1 MIEELGFRA
10 SRATFFVETPG
21 KDSLQMNLRR
31 WATLSSLLLLSSIG
45 CCHSRCVSSDPCD
58 PCGPAPTCGRY
69 VSGWMGHKIQS
80 WRMRNYGW
88 GCGGC
93 DSCSCGNGGEMFASG
108 CDSGNCA
115 SGNCGGVVM
124 GGSPTGC
131 ACGQQHSEYAPSV
144 PGVPSQMTAPVPH
157 SYGPTPA
164 PVVAPPQVPMDKAPI
179 DNEVGP
185 PPADANTTRR
195 SSSGPQHVSVEEFH
209 RLPGV
214 VVSGSMSQSPQSSVP
229 SLSSSVN
236 ATQPLLAAPQL
247 SSVPAPPRVVSSGA
261 QQVNWVPSK
270 Q

>member
-1 MIEELGFRA
+1 
-10 SRATFFVETPG
+10 
-21 KDSLQMNLRR
+21 MNLRR

-115 SGNCGGVVM
+115 SGNCGGAVM

-214 VVSGSMSQSPQSSVP
+214 VVSGSMSQSAQSSVP